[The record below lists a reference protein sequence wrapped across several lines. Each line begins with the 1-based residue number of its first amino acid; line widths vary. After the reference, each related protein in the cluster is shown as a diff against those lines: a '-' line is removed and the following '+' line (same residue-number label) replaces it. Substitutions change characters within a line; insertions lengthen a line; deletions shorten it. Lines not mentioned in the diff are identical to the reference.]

1 MRLAF
6 QRLIFPLL
14 FPAIACSCAT
24 SPYQSRTLTLTP
36 ANEIAVRTG
45 VIRATSMPL
54 GPRRGTVTM
63 SAADGENFFGT
74 YAPLVTPSQ
83 KSWEIILTGDKGTE
97 MRCGYQVDS
106 ENGHGTGQCELSTG
120 AMYDLSF

>member
-6 QRLIFPLL
+6 QRLVFPLL
-14 FPAIACSCAT
+14 FFVLACSCAT

-36 ANEIAVRTG
+36 ANDTAVRTG

-54 GPRRGTVTM
+54 GPSRGTVTM
-63 SAADGENFFGT
+63 SAADGESFFGT

-106 ENGHGTGQCELSTG
+106 EKGRGTGECKLSTG
-120 AMYDLSF
+120 AIYDLSF